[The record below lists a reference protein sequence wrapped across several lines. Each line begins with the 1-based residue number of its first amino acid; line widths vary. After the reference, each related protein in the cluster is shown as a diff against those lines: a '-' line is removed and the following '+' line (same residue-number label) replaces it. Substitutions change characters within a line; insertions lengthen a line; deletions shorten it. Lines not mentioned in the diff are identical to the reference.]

1 MKRPLLLTSGFCIA
15 TAALLLAGCGKDD
28 PVLARVGDV
37 DIRASAYRRF
47 VERLP
52 ASLQSEQEGR
62 AGDLE
67 HLQSMVDRELLFREA
82 RAKGIDSSAAVKGQ
96 VERLARNRLVNTYQL
111 RVVAPRVKV
120 EQTQIERAFLDR
132 GFDRERLLSRIVVE
146 SPEERDQVLS
156 ELREGR
162 AFAELAQRF
171 ADNDPVAEEDGVVG
185 WIGLPHLDWYKVP
198 RAAFFSLP
206 KEQVARPVRLPGAWQ
221 IYCFAEDRKSELTD
235 YSEGIHRLLESEAWQ
250 AELEREFEL
259 LSQRYGL
266 RLHAE
271 GLERLR
277 QGPIRNLVLAPNEAT
292 QTLYSFSEE
301 KIALGECLTDLREA
315 GVSGELP
322 GGQQGVD
329 LLEDLVVR
337 PRLFAAAARAKGWA
351 REPEFAEWLTRKREW
366 LVLRTLVQ
374 AQTALQGPISEA
386 ESRAYY
392 QANANKFR
400 RPEEVE
406 IREVLMA
413 TEAQAQA
420 LREEIEQGVE
430 MSALLSRPGVG
441 SHAGA
446 GRKGKMTLRRLFRP
460 RYPQL
465 IDAAFAAEE
474 GELVGPVETH
484 DGFAVFRVLERKGGQ
499 ILPFERV
506 RKRVEVLLRQRRE
519 QESIVELIETLRA
532 KGETQVVFFADRL
545 Q

>member
-1 MKRPLLLTSGFCIA
+1 MKRSLLLTSGFC

-28 PVLARVGDV
+28 PVLARVGEV

-82 RAKGIDSSAAVKGQ
+82 RVRGIDSSAAIKGR
-96 VERLARNRLVNTYQL
+96 VERFARSRLVNTYQL
-111 RVVAPRVKV
+111 RVVAPRAKV
-120 EQTQIERAFLDR
+120 EAAQVERAFLDR
-132 GFDRERLLSRIVVE
+132 GFDRERLLSRIVVK
-146 SPEERDQVLS
+146 SPEERDQVLI

-171 ADNDPVAEEDGVVG
+171 ADNDPVAGEDGVVG
-185 WIGLPHLDWYKVP
+185 WIGVPHLDWYKVP

-206 KEQVARPVRLPGAWQ
+206 KEQVAQPVRLSGAWQ
-221 IYCFAEDRKSELTD
+221 IYRFAADRKAELTD
-235 YSEGIHRLLESEAWQ
+235 YREGIHRLLESEAWQ
-250 AELEREFEL
+250 AELAREFEL
-259 LSQRYGL
+259 LSQSYEL

-277 QGPIRNLVLAPNEAT
+277 QGPIRNLVLTPDEAT
-292 QTLYSFSEE
+292 QTLYSFSGGN
-301 KIALGECLTDLREA
+301 IALGACITDLREA
-315 GVSGELP
+315 GIGGELP

-337 PRLFAAAARAKGWA
+337 PRLFAAAARAKGWE

-366 LVLRTLVQ
+366 LILRTLVQ
-374 AQTALQGPISEA
+374 AQTAISEA
-386 ESRAYY
+386 ESRACY
-392 QANANKFR
+392 QANANNFR
-400 RPEEVE
+400 SPEEVE

-413 TEAQAQA
+413 TEAQARA

-441 SHAGA
+441 SHAGP

-465 IDAAFAAEE
+465 VDAAFAAEE

-484 DGFAVFRVLERKGGQ
+484 DGFAVFRVLGRKGGQ

-506 RKRVEVLLRQRRE
+506 RKRAEALLRQRRE
-519 QESIVELIETLRA
+519 QEGIIELIETLRA

>member
-1 MKRPLLLTSGFCIA
+1 MKRSLLLTSGFC

-28 PVLARVGDV
+28 PVLARVGEV

-82 RAKGIDSSAAVKGQ
+82 RVRGIDSSAAIKGR
-96 VERLARNRLVNTYQL
+96 VERFARSRLVNTYQL
-111 RVVAPRVKV
+111 RVVALRAKV
-120 EQTQIERAFLDR
+120 EAAQVERAFLDR
-132 GFDRERLLSRIVVE
+132 GFDRERLLSRIVVK
-146 SPEERDQVLS
+146 SPEERDQVLI

-171 ADNDPVAEEDGVVG
+171 ADNDPVAGEDGVVG
-185 WIGLPHLDWYKVP
+185 WIGVPHLDWYKVP

-206 KEQVARPVRLPGAWQ
+206 KEQVAQPVRLSGAWQ
-221 IYCFAEDRKSELTD
+221 IYRFAADRKAELTD
-235 YSEGIHRLLESEAWQ
+235 YREGIHRLLESEAWQ
-250 AELEREFEL
+250 AELAREFEL
-259 LSQRYGL
+259 LSQSYEL

-277 QGPIRNLVLAPNEAT
+277 QGPIRNLVLTPDEAT
-292 QTLYSFSEE
+292 QTLYSFSGGN
-301 KIALGECLTDLREA
+301 IALGACITDLREA
-315 GVSGELP
+315 GIGGELP

-337 PRLFAAAARAKGWA
+337 PRLFAAAARAKGWE

-366 LVLRTLVQ
+366 LILRTLVQ
-374 AQTALQGPISEA
+374 AQTAISEA
-386 ESRAYY
+386 ESRACY
-392 QANANKFR
+392 QANANNFR
-400 RPEEVE
+400 SPEEVE

-413 TEAQAQA
+413 TEAQARA

-441 SHAGA
+441 SHAGP

-465 IDAAFAAEE
+465 VDAAFAAEE

-484 DGFAVFRVLERKGGQ
+484 DGFAVFRVLGRKGGQ

-506 RKRVEVLLRQRRE
+506 RKRAEALLRQRRE
-519 QESIVELIETLRA
+519 QEGIIELIETLRA

>member
-1 MKRPLLLTSGFCIA
+1 MKRSLLLTSGFC

-28 PVLARVGDV
+28 PVLARVGEV

-52 ASLQSEQEGR
+52 VSLQSEQEGR

-82 RAKGIDSSAAVKGQ
+82 RVRGIDSSAAIKGR
-96 VERLARNRLVNTYQL
+96 VERFARSRLVNTYQL
-111 RVVAPRVKV
+111 RVVAPRAKV
-120 EQTQIERAFLDR
+120 EAAQVERAFLDR
-132 GFDRERLLSRIVVE
+132 GFDRERLLSRIVVK
-146 SPEERDQVLS
+146 SPEERDQVLI

-171 ADNDPVAEEDGVVG
+171 ADNDPVAGEDGVVG
-185 WIGLPHLDWYKVP
+185 WIGVPHLDWYKVP

-206 KEQVARPVRLPGAWQ
+206 KEQVAQPVRLSGAWQ
-221 IYCFAEDRKSELTD
+221 IYRFAADRKAELTD
-235 YSEGIHRLLESEAWQ
+235 YREGIHRLLESEAWQ
-250 AELEREFEL
+250 AELAREFEL
-259 LSQRYGL
+259 LSQSYEL

-277 QGPIRNLVLAPNEAT
+277 QGPIRNLVLTPDEAT
-292 QTLYSFSEE
+292 QTLYSFSGGD
-301 KIALGECLTDLREA
+301 IALGACITDLREA
-315 GVSGELP
+315 GIGGELP

-337 PRLFAAAARAKGWA
+337 PRLFAAAARAKGWE

-366 LVLRTLVQ
+366 LILRTLVQ
-374 AQTALQGPISEA
+374 AQTAISEA
-386 ESRAYY
+386 ESRACY
-392 QANANKFR
+392 QANANNFR
-400 RPEEVE
+400 SPEEVE

-413 TEAQAQA
+413 TEAQARA

-441 SHAGA
+441 SHAGP

-465 IDAAFAAEE
+465 VDAAFAAEE

-484 DGFAVFRVLERKGGQ
+484 DGFAVFRVLGRKGGQ

-506 RKRVEVLLRQRRE
+506 RKRAEALLRQRRE
-519 QESIVELIETLRA
+519 QEGIIELIETLRA

>member
-1 MKRPLLLTSGFCIA
+1 MKRSLLLTSGFC

-28 PVLARVGDV
+28 PVLARVGEV
-37 DIRASAYRRF
+37 DILASAYRRF

-82 RAKGIDSSAAVKGQ
+82 RVRGIDSSAAIKGR
-96 VERLARNRLVNTYQL
+96 VERFARSRLVNTYQL
-111 RVVAPRVKV
+111 RVVAPRAKV
-120 EQTQIERAFLDR
+120 EAAQVERAFLDR
-132 GFDRERLLSRIVVE
+132 GFDRERLLSRIVVK
-146 SPEERDQVLS
+146 SPEERDQVLI

-171 ADNDPVAEEDGVVG
+171 ADNDPVAGEDGVVG
-185 WIGLPHLDWYKVP
+185 WIGVPHLDWYKVP

-206 KEQVARPVRLPGAWQ
+206 KEQVAQPVRLSGAWQ
-221 IYCFAEDRKSELTD
+221 IYRFAADRKAELTD
-235 YSEGIHRLLESEAWQ
+235 YREGIHRLLESEAWQ
-250 AELEREFEL
+250 AELAREFEL
-259 LSQRYGL
+259 LSQSYEL

-277 QGPIRNLVLAPNEAT
+277 QGPIRNLVLTPDEAT
-292 QTLYSFSEE
+292 QTLYSFSGGN
-301 KIALGECLTDLREA
+301 IALGACITDLREA
-315 GVSGELP
+315 GIGGELP

-337 PRLFAAAARAKGWA
+337 PRLFAAAARAKGWE

-366 LVLRTLVQ
+366 LILRTLVQ
-374 AQTALQGPISEA
+374 AQTAISEA
-386 ESRAYY
+386 ESRACY
-392 QANANKFR
+392 QANANNFR
-400 RPEEVE
+400 SPEEVE

-413 TEAQAQA
+413 TEAQARA

-441 SHAGA
+441 SHAGP

-465 IDAAFAAEE
+465 VDAAFAAEE

-484 DGFAVFRVLERKGGQ
+484 DGFAVFRVLGRKGGQ

-506 RKRVEVLLRQRRE
+506 RKRAEALLRQRRE
-519 QESIVELIETLRA
+519 EEGIIELIETLRA

>member
-1 MKRPLLLTSGFCIA
+1 MKRFLLLTSSFC
-15 TAALLLAGCGKDD
+15 TAALLLVGCGKDD

-37 DIRASAYRRF
+37 DIRASAYQRF

-62 AGDLE
+62 AGDLD

-82 RAKGIDSSAAVKGQ
+82 QAKGIDSSAAIKGP

-111 RVVAPRVKV
+111 RIVAPRAKV
-120 EQTQIERAFLDR
+120 EAAQVERAFLDR

-146 SPEERDQVLS
+146 SPKERDQVLS

-162 AFAELAQRF
+162 SFAELAQRF
-171 ADNDPVAEEDGVVG
+171 ADRDPVAGEDGVVG
-185 WIGLPHLDWYKVP
+185 WIGLPQLDWYKVP
-198 RAAFFSLP
+198 RTAFFSLP
-206 KEQVARPVRLPGAWQ
+206 QGQVARPVRLPGAWQ
-221 IYCFAEDRKSELTD
+221 IYRFAADRKSELTD
-235 YSEGIHRLLESEAWQ
+235 YSEGIHRLLENEAWQ
-250 AELEREFEL
+250 AELAREFEL

-266 RLHAE
+266 RLHTE

-277 QGPIRNLVLAPNEAT
+277 QGPIRKLVLTPDETA
-292 QTLYSFSEE
+292 QTLYSFSEG
-301 KIALGECLTDLREA
+301 KIALGECITQLREA
-315 GVSGELP
+315 GIGGELP
-322 GGQQGVD
+322 GGQQGVN

-337 PRLFAAAARAKGWA
+337 PRLFAAAARAKGWE

-366 LVLRTLVQ
+366 LILRTLVR
-374 AQTALQGPISEA
+374 AQTALQELVSEA

-392 QANANKFR
+392 QANADKFR
-400 RPEEVE
+400 SPEEVE

-420 LREEIEQGVE
+420 LREEVEQGVE
-430 MSALLSRPGVG
+430 MATLLNRPGVG
-441 SHAGA
+441 SHAGP
-446 GRKGKMTLRRLFRP
+446 GRKGKMTLRHLFRS

-465 IDAAFAAEE
+465 VDAAFTAEE

-484 DGFAVFRVLERKGGQ
+484 DGFAVFRVVRRKGGQ

-506 RKRVEVLLRQRRE
+506 RKRAEALLRQRRE
-519 QESIVELIETLRA
+519 QEGIVELIGALRA
-532 KGETQVVFFADRL
+532 KGEAQVVFFADRL

>member
-1 MKRPLLLTSGFCIA
+1 MKRSPLLTSGFCI
-15 TAALLLAGCGKDD
+15 TALLLAGCGKDD
-28 PVLARVGDV
+28 PVLARIGDV
-37 DIRASAYRRF
+37 DIRASAYQRF

-52 ASLQSEQEGR
+52 ASLQSDQEGR

-96 VERLARNRLVNTYQL
+96 VERLARNRLVNTYQV

-120 EQTQIERAFLDR
+120 EAAQVERAFLDR

-171 ADNDPVAEEDGVVG
+171 ADNDPAAGEDGVVG

-198 RAAFFSLP
+198 RAAFFSLS
-206 KEQVARPVRLPGAWQ
+206 KGQVARPVRLPGAWQ
-221 IYCFAEDRKSELTD
+221 IYRFAEDRKSELTD

-259 LSQRYGL
+259 LTQRYGL

-277 QGPIRNLVLAPNEAT
+277 QGPIRNIVLAPDEAS
-292 QTLYSFSEE
+292 QTLYSFSEGE
-301 KIALGECLTDLREA
+301 VALRECLTDLKEA

-337 PRLFAAAARAKGWA
+337 SRLLAVAARAKGWE

-366 LVLRTLVQ
+366 LILRTLVR
-374 AQTALQGPISEA
+374 AQPALQEPISEA

-400 RPEEVE
+400 SPAEVE
-406 IREVLMA
+406 IREALMA

-430 MSALLSRPGVG
+430 MSALLNRPGVG
-441 SHAGA
+441 SHAGP
-446 GRKGKMTLRRLFRP
+446 GSKGKMILRPLFRS

-465 IDAAFAAEE
+465 VAAAFAAEE

-484 DGFAVFRVLERKGGQ
+484 DGFAVFRVLGRKGGQ

-506 RKRVEVLLRQRRE
+506 RKRAEALLRQRRE
-519 QESIVELIETLRA
+519 QEGIVELIGALRA
-532 KGETQVVFFADRL
+532 KGETQVVFFTDRL

>member
-1 MKRPLLLTSGFCIA
+1 MKRPLLLTLGFC

-37 DIRASAYRRF
+37 DIRTSAYRRF

-52 ASLQSEQEGR
+52 AGLQSEQEGR
-62 AGDLE
+62 VGDLE

-82 RAKGIDSSAAVKGQ
+82 RVRGIDSSAAIKGR

-111 RVVAPRVKV
+111 RVVAPRAKV
-120 EQTQIERAFLDR
+120 EEAQVERAFFDR

-146 SPEERDQVLS
+146 SPEERDQVLV

-171 ADNDPVAEEDGVVG
+171 ADNDPVAGEDGVVG

-206 KEQVARPVRLPGAWQ
+206 KGQAAQPVRLPGAWQ
-221 IYCFAEDRKSELTD
+221 IYRFAADRKAELTD
-235 YSEGIHRLLESEAWQ
+235 YREGIHRLLESEAWQ

-259 LSQRYGL
+259 LSQSYEL

-271 GLERLR
+271 GLERLL
-277 QGPIRNLVLAPNEAT
+277 QGPIRNLVLTPDEAA
-292 QTLYSFSEE
+292 QALYSFSGGE
-301 KIALGECLTDLREA
+301 IALGECITDLREA
-315 GVSGELP
+315 GIGGELP
-322 GGQQGVD
+322 DGQQGVD
-329 LLEDLVVR
+329 LLGDLVVR
-337 PRLFAAAARAKGWA
+337 PRLFAAAAQAKGWE

-366 LVLRTLVQ
+366 LILRTLVQ
-374 AQTALQGPISEA
+374 APTAISEA

-392 QANANKFR
+392 QANANNFR
-400 RPEEVE
+400 SPEEIE

-413 TEAQAQA
+413 TAAQARA
-420 LREEIEQGVE
+420 LREEIEQGAE
-430 MSALLSRPGVG
+430 MSALLNRPGVD
-441 SHAGA
+441 SHAGP
-446 GRKGKMTLRRLFRP
+446 GRKGKMTLRRLFRS

-465 IDAAFAAEE
+465 VDSAFAAGE

-484 DGFAVFRVLERKGGQ
+484 DGFAIFRVLERKGRQ
-499 ILPFERV
+499 ILPFEQV
-506 RKRVEVLLRQRRE
+506 QKRAAALLRQRRE
-519 QESIVELIETLRA
+519 QEGIVELIETLRA
-532 KGETQVVFFADRL
+532 KSETQVVFFADRL